1 MGQDVSTKELDI
13 VIPVYNESENI
24 LPVLESLER
33 SVRTPYRVLIC
44 YDLEDDDT
52 LPVVRNYLSR
62 QPAAGSRQ
70 VSIDFVKN
78 PARGPLQAILA
89 GFRATNAPA
98 VLMMA
103 ADDDYNAPIIDR
115 MVALVREGAEIVVA
129 SRFVEGG
136 YMRDCPW
143 LKAFLVRSSAWTL
156 YHIARLPSRDASNGF
171 RMFSRKVLDRIPI
184 ESQVGF
190 AYSIELLVKA
200 HRLGWRVADVAAGW
214 QERKAGRSR
223 FAVIKWMPQ
232 YLKWF
237 RYAFATTYLRRGPA
251 SVQLKAQPVSHG

>member
-1 MGQDVSTKELDI
+1 MSTRELDI

-24 LPVLESLER
+24 LPVLESLQR
-33 SVRTPYRVLIC
+33 SVGIPYRVLIC
-44 YDLEDDDT
+44 YDREDDNT
-52 LPVVRNYLSR
+52 LPVVRNYLSQ
-62 QPAAGSRQ
+62 QPLAAGHQ
-70 VSIDFVKN
+70 ILIEFVRN

-115 MVALVREGAEIVVA
+115 MVGLIRSGAEIVVA
-129 SRFVEGG
+129 SRFIPGG
-136 YMRDCPW
+136 YMRGCPW
-143 LKAFLVRSSAWTL
+143 LKAFLVRSSAWAL
-156 YHIARLPSRDASNGF
+156 YHLARLPSRDASNGF

-200 HRLGWRVADVAAGW
+200 HRLRWRVEDVPAGW
-214 QERKAGRSR
+214 QERKSGRSR

-237 RYAFATTYLRRGPA
+237 RYAFATTYLRRGPGT
-251 SVQLKAQPVSHG
+251 VVVK